1 MGSLISYLYY
11 KQSVE
16 GPAAS
21 KEEAIAAS
29 VTQPIPI
36 RHRPTAHDPD
46 LQIDPTPEKL

>member
-1 MGSLISYLYY
+1 MGSIISYLYY

-16 GPAAS
+16 APPATNV
-21 KEEAIAAS
+21 EETP
-29 VTQPIPI
+29 VTQPVPI

>member
-16 GPAAS
+16 AAANV
-21 KEEAIAAS
+21 EATP